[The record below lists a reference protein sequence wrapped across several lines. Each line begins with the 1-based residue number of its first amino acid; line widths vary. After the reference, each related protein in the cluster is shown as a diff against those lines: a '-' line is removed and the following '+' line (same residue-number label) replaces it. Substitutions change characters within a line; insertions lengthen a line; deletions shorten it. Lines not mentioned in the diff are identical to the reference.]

1 MTDFTF
7 IIPSHTQLLAA
18 AGILLAAWLVS
29 VFVMMVFKRSK
40 FLTSQTTTTLDDT
53 IIRLVGRPVHV
64 GFQLIGI
71 VLALNYLFPE
81 MVYQGFGFSELI
93 PILLIMWGAYTL
105 DRVILGI
112 VEWHEIEARNDGP
125 GGLEHESFGFLNTI
139 ISMLI
144 WGVALAFILN
154 QVGVDISALI
164 AGLGIAGIAVALAL
178 QNTLSG
184 LFSAVGLAMDKPVR
198 PGDFIQLEDGTEGFV
213 QDISMRSTRIKTFQ
227 NTLVIIPNK
236 RLADMVITNTF
247 MPGAGFSLKVS
258 VGVDYG
264 ADLDQAEKITLAV
277 AAEVLERLDVMGENE
292 PVVRFGGFDS
302 SSIEMKVFMHVAGYM
317 DQFVVKHEFI
327 KALKV
332 AFEKEKI
339 GIPYPQMEVH
349 LEK

>member
-7 IIPSHTQLLAA
+7 IIPSHTQLITAA
-18 AGILLAAWLVS
+18 SILFVAWLVS
-29 VFVMMVFKRSK
+29 MFVMLVLKRSK
-40 FLTSQTTTTLDDT
+40 FLTSRTKTTFDDT
-53 IIRLVGRPVHV
+53 LINLIGRPVHF
-64 GFQLIGI
+64 GFQLVGI
-71 VLALNYLFPE
+71 VLALHYLFPN
-81 MVYQGFGFSELI
+81 MTYQGLGFSESI

-105 DRVILGI
+105 DRVIRG
-112 VEWHEIEARNDGP
+112 VVKWHENEARIDGP

-139 ISMLI
+139 VTMLI

-198 PGDFIQLEDGTEGFV
+198 PGDFIQVEGGTEGFV

-236 RLADMVITNTF
+236 RLAEMVITNTF
-247 MPGAGFSLKVS
+247 MPGAGFSLKVT
-258 VGVDYG
+258 VGVSYD
-264 ADLDQAEKITLAV
+264 ADLETAERIALGV
-277 AAEVLERLDVMGENE
+277 ANEVLQRLDATGATE
-292 PVVRFGGFDS
+292 PFVRYGGFGD
-302 SSIEMKVFMHVAGYM
+302 SSIEMKVFMPVGQYL

-339 GIPYPQMEVH
+339 VIPYPQMAVH
-349 LEK
+349 LDK

>member
-1 MTDFTF
+1 MTDFSFT
-7 IIPSHTQLLAA
+7 IPSHTQLLAA
-18 AGILLAAWLVS
+18 AGILIAAWAVSMLVIT
-29 VFVMMVFKRSK
+29 VLKRSK
-40 FLTSQTTTTLDDT
+40 FLTSQTKTTLDDT
-53 IIRLVGRPVHV
+53 IIRLISRPVHL
-64 GFQLIGI
+64 GFQLVGI
-71 VLALNYLFPE
+71 ILALHYLFPD
-81 MVYQGFGFSELI
+81 MVYRGFGFSESI
-93 PILLIMWGAYTL
+93 PILLIVWGAYTL
-105 DRVILGI
+105 DRVIRGV

-125 GGLEHESFGFLNTI
+125 GGLEHRSFGFLNTI

-247 MPGAGFSLKVS
+247 MPGEGFSLKVV

-264 ADLDQAEKITLAV
+264 ADLDHAEKIALSV
-277 AAEVLERLDVMGENE
+277 ASEVLVRLDVMGEKE
-292 PVVRFGGFDS
+292 PSVRFGSFDS
-302 SSIEMKVFMHVAGYM
+302 SSIEMKVFIHVAGYM

-339 GIPYPQMEVH
+339 VIPYPHMQVH
-349 LEK
+349 VEK